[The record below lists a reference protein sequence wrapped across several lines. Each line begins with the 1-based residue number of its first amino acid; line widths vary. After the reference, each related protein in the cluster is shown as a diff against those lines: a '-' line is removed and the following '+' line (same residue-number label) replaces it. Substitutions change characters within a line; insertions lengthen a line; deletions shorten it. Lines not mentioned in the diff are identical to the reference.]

1 MEGESMTEG
10 YWVIRTYTAGAVGE
24 KIKYWVPG
32 EKPTRSQRKLKSD
45 IKQQQRNEANAE
57 KHLARLLN
65 ENFSCADHLM
75 RLSYADEAFAK
86 LGGGTEDPETIW
98 KNANRQLK
106 LWLRRTRRA
115 CKAAGVP
122 FRYVPVTADL
132 DGKTGEYVRVHHH
145 VVVNAEATEIARSK
159 WTAGGT
165 HCEHLYDEVDYLGLA
180 HYLLVQVRYVPDEKK
195 YCPSRN
201 LTLPQPKDRAAL
213 SGAEL
218 SVPRGGQL
226 LYRAGWAP
234 GMPQYIRYILPEVG
248 KIRKE
253 RSSRAKRE

>member
-1 MEGESMTEG
+1 MAEG

-32 EKPTRSQRKLKSD
+32 ERPTRSQRKIKSD

-57 KHLARLLN
+57 KKLARTLN
-65 ENFSCADHLM
+65 ENFSHADHLL
-75 RLSYADEAFAK
+75 RLSYAEEAFAA
-86 LGGGTEDPETIW
+86 LGGEEEEPETLW

-145 VVVNAEATEIARSK
+145 VVVNAEAAEIAREK

-165 HCEHLYDEVDYLGLA
+165 HCEHLYNEVDYLALA
-180 HYLLVQVRYVPDEKK
+180 HYLLAQVRYVPDEKK

-201 LTLPQPKDRAAL
+201 LKQPQPKDVIAR

-226 LYRAGWAP
+226 LHRAGSTP

-248 KIRKE
+248 KIRRE
-253 RSSRAKRE
+253 RENEKRTE

>member
-1 MEGESMTEG
+1 M
-10 YWVIRTYTAGAVGE
+10 
-24 KIKYWVPG
+24 
-32 EKPTRSQRKLKSD
+32 
-45 IKQQQRNEANAE
+45 
-57 KHLARLLN
+57 
-65 ENFSCADHLM
+65 
-75 RLSYADEAFAK
+75 
-86 LGGGTEDPETIW
+86 
-98 KNANRQLK
+98 
-106 LWLRRTRRA
+106 
-115 CKAAGVP
+115 
-122 FRYVPVTADL
+122 
-132 DGKTGEYVRVHHH
+132 
-145 VVVNAEATEIARSK
+145 
-159 WTAGGT
+159 
-165 HCEHLYDEVDYLGLA
+165 DYLGLA

-226 LYRAGWAP
+226 LFRAGWAP

>member
-1 MEGESMTEG
+1 MTEG

-75 RLSYADEAFAK
+75 RLSYTDEAFAK

-122 FRYVPVTADL
+122 FRYVTVTADL

-145 VVVNAEATEIARSK
+145 VVVNAEAMEIARSK

-226 LYRAGWAP
+226 LFRAGWAP

>member
-1 MEGESMTEG
+1 MAEG

-45 IKQQQRNEANAE
+45 VKQQQRNEANAE
-57 KHLARLLN
+57 KRLARTLN
-65 ENFSCADHLM
+65 ENFSHADRLL
-75 RLSYADEAFAK
+75 RLSYAEERFET
-86 LGGGTEDPETIW
+86 LGGEKADPEELF

-106 LWLRRTRRA
+106 LWLRRVRRA

-122 FRYVPVTADL
+122 FRFVAVTADM

-145 VVVNAEATEIARSK
+145 VVVNAEAAEIALGK

-165 HCEHLYDEVDYLGLA
+165 HCEHLYNEVDYLALA
-180 HYLLVQVRYVPDEKK
+180 HYLLAQVRWVPDEKK

-201 LTLPQPKDRAAL
+201 LAQPQPKDVIAR

-226 LYRAGWAP
+226 LHRAGWTP

-248 KIRKE
+248 KIRREREAKVKKE
-253 RSSRAKRE
+253 